1 MNAGRGSPIGSIKLA
16 VNSSFICM
24 QTSTIGLLVV
34 KVQHTV
40 SGIYKNVASCSI
52 HCSIHLTLCINVL
65 MYFNVF

>member
-1 MNAGRGSPIGSIKLA
+1 MYADKHNWITLIQEER
-16 VNSSFICM
+16 NY
-24 QTSTIGLLVV
+24 VV